1 MEGTP
6 HHRFNY
12 HRVSRRV
19 SSGRRLPLFASPPP
33 QFTSTCLLRSRTDP
47 SRVYNL
53 NPIEPLEPT
62 FNVLNERREMR
73 IGANRFHSSSLL
85 VCYIPVSFFVFLFLH
100 RSIRQG
106 LYRGLNLNGGGKENC
121 ENRGREIRDNWNDRD
136 G

>member
-73 IGANRFHSSSLL
+73 IGVSIPPLFSFVIFLFRFSF
-85 VCYIPVSFFVFLFLH
+85 SFFYTG
-100 RSIRQG
+100 RRQG